1 MRLSRINLLKF
12 TKPLISIK
20 PTKPTL
26 KTSLIPFTPINT
38 HTLKT
43 SLIPFTPI
51 PTLKTSLIPFTPIS
65 TLKTSLIPFTPIS
78 TLKTLS
84 NYKCKTILIFIL
96 INSFMYVNL
105 YIYIVLNNINLL
117 FIS

>member
-20 PTKPTL
+20 PTKPTTSTL
-26 KTSLIPFTPINT
+26 KTSLIPFTP
-38 HTLKT
+38 TLKT

-51 PTLKTSLIPFTPIS
+51 PTLKTSLIPFTP